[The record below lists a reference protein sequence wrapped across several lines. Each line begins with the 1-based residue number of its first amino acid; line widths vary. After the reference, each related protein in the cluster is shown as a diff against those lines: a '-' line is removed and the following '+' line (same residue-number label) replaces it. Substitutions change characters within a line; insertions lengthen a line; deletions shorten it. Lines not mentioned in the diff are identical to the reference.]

1 MHLPCQCAWGYI
13 IDMENPE
20 ITIFDRLLAK
30 TVLRLIPQSVKPN
43 HITVA
48 RLILTPAVVLL
59 LWLDH
64 YWIGLILFLLTA
76 FTDAIDGALAR
87 TRDQITDWGK
97 MFDPFADKL
106 LICSTVFIIILK
118 YVDIWAGWVII
129 FLEILIIIAALI
141 QKKMG
146 RVVQANLWGKIKMNL
161 QVLGVV
167 LLLISIVF
175 QWEHLLPVSQGLL
188 YTAAAFGILSLF
200 SYGI

>member
-1 MHLPCQCAWGYI
+1 M
-13 IDMENPE
+13 
-20 ITIFDRLLAK
+20 TIFDRLLAK
-30 TVLRLIPQSVKPN
+30 TVLRLIPHSVKPN
-43 HITVA
+43 HITA
-48 RLILTPAVVLL
+48 TRLILTPAVVLL

-87 TRDQITDWGK
+87 TRNQITDWGK